1 MVEVNCLG
9 LDDIDHNLGCEGNSP
24 GIIQRLIYG
33 YCDDAL
39 TWPKYPAPKT
49 EGEVL
54 TPMTLEEA
62 GALVGDLIMKDKKRA
77 FFFDFTA
84 DTGNLKIAPG
94 GQVDGTSFTYTLTI
108 IKAKIT
114 KKVLGFMNA
123 SSSKKMFMLVQ
134 DENGVW
140 YLLGNAR
147 RGVTIGGDGAD
158 TGTGGDDRNQ
168 VSVTFTF
175 RDGRALVYDGDTED
189 LLVLPAANPA

>member
-1 MVEVNCLG
+1 MADKNCFE

-24 GIIQRLIYG
+24 GIIQRVIYG
-33 YCDDAL
+33 YCDDVL
-39 TWPKYPAPKT
+39 TWAKYPVFT
-49 EGEVL
+49 LQGEVE
-54 TPMTLEEA
+54 TPLTLEAA
-62 GALVGDLIMKDKKRA
+62 GCLVGDLIMKDKKRA
-77 FFFDFTA
+77 FSFDFTA

-94 GQVDGTSFTYTLTI
+94 GQVDGISFTYTLTL
-108 IKAKIT
+108 IKAKIS

-147 RGVTIGGDGAD
+147 RGVTLGGDGAD
-158 TGTGGDDRNQ
+158 TGTGGEDRNQ

-175 RDGRALVYDGDTED
+175 RDGRALVYEGDTED
-189 LLVLPAANPA
+189 LLVLPPVA